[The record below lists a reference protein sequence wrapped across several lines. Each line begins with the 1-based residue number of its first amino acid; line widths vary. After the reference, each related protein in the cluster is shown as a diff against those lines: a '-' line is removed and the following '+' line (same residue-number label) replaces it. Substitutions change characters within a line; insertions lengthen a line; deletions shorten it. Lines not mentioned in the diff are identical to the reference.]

1 MPEKK
6 LAAFVE
12 APGPPSE
19 PAARRTCQP
28 APASAPASA
37 RATCAEPPRGKKN
50 SAEQTRPRTPS
61 PVGPSPAAVAADLPL
76 PGSLTGPSSLT
87 QKTARP
93 RQKRGARPRPSPP
106 ATAASPA
113 LVL

>member
-28 APASAPASA
+28 LSASAPVSA
-37 RATCAEPPRGKKN
+37 RVTCAEPPRGKKN
-50 SAEQTRPRTPS
+50 SAEQTRPAT
-61 PVGPSPAAVAADLPL
+61 GPILPAPRSVSLDGVAAF
-76 PGSLTGPSSLT
+76 
-87 QKTARP
+87 
-93 RQKRGARPRPSPP
+93 
-106 ATAASPA
+106 
-113 LVL
+113 